1 MAPSLLFGWWG
12 RVSCVQVQVGFALMS
27 LFRAKIVCV
36 SQLELSHHDHD
47 QIHHWLFQV
56 HWQVQLEDFNLNA
69 VQVHVHDLCDAA
81 ILRPLLMLATHS
93 VAFVRPAHASYL
105 TPNPD
110 PF

>member
-1 MAPSLLFGWWG
+1 MSW
-12 RVSCVQVQVGFALMS
+12 VQVQVGFALMS

-47 QIHHWLFQV
+47 QIHHWHFQV
-56 HWQVQLEDFNLNA
+56 QVQLEVSRPF
-69 VQVHVHDLCDAA
+69 QVHVHDLCDAA